1 MNPLW
6 GKYQNATE
14 ARIGLGRAGGSLPTK
29 HLLQLKMDHAFARS
43 AVWAPCDW
51 DPLFVAIEKSGRKS
65 VFLQS
70 EAEDRNSYLLNPHK
84 GKTLSLPS
92 KNELQK
98 DSIKAVGLNARELV
112 VCFVDGLSSTAI
124 SKNASSLYQALEPLL
139 NQFGVTQIF
148 CIQNGRVAIGD
159 ELAEYTHAKSV
170 LVCIGERPGLSS
182 ADSLSFYYTYGA
194 KVGNTDETRN
204 CISNVRPGGLSFETA
219 VAKAEFLIKESRLQ
233 QMSGVMLK
241 DRTDLS
247 LLAKSMEP
255 GGEVLQSQSI
265 VSIPKV

>member
-1 MNPLW
+1 MNPIW
-6 GKYQNATE
+6 EKYQNATE

-29 HLLQLKMDHAFARS
+29 HFLQLKMDHAFARS

-51 DPLFVAIEKSGRKS
+51 DPLFGAIEKSGRSK
-65 VFLQS
+65 VLLQS
-70 EAEDRNSYLLNPHK
+70 EAGDRNSYLLNPHK
-84 GKTLSLPS
+84 GKTLSLQS
-92 KNELQK
+92 KNELK
-98 DSIKAVGLNARELV
+98 NAPSNVVGLKAGELV

-124 SKNASSLYQALEPLL
+124 SKNASSLYKALEPILAGYAL
-139 NQFGVTQIF
+139 TQIF

-159 ELAEYTHAKSV
+159 ELAEITQAKSV

-182 ADSLSFYYTYGA
+182 ADSLSLYYTYGA

-247 LLAKSMEP
+247 LLAKPKEP
-255 GGEVLQSQSI
+255 GGEGLQSQSI
-265 VSIPKV
+265 V